1 MSLLYLSF
9 RYVFSGMGSQWAGMA
24 KSLMPLEAF
33 KNSIK
38 KCADVLKPRG
48 VNLEDIICN
57 GTETTF
63 DNVLNSFIAIASMQ
77 VALTDVLTSLG
88 VVPDGIVGH
97 SVGEVGKWLAFVQTN
112 IIWIIES
119 AYAKTSIKHILK
131 HVMKIFQSLQ
141 KFIIADKTR
150 FMEFVQQ

>member
-1 MSLLYLSF
+1 
-9 RYVFSGMGSQWAGMA
+9 MGSQWAGMA
-24 KSLMPLEAF
+24 KSLMTLDAF

-38 KCADVLKPRG
+38 KCSDVLKPRG

-77 VALTDVLTSLG
+77 VALTDVLASLG

-97 SVGEVGKWLAFVQTN
+97 SVGEVGMW
-112 IIWIIES
+112 
-119 AYAKTSIKHILK
+119 
-131 HVMKIFQSLQ
+131 
-141 KFIIADKTR
+141 
-150 FMEFVQQ
+150 